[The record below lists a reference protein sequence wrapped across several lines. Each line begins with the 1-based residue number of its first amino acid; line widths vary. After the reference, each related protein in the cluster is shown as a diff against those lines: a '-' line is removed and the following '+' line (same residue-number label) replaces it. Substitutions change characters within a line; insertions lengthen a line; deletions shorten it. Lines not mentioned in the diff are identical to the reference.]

1 MIITWNL
8 VNQKVTNN
16 PPEIHVCD
24 CFLNFA
30 IKYQKTDITLSNFK
44 SGLFKLVDNETELHM
59 IFFFLIWSYD
69 AFFGFTDSGAWDE
82 RYNLILDKTNPM
94 SRFAQIVRNIL

>member
-8 VNQKVTNN
+8 VNEKVTNN

-30 IKYQKTDITLSNFK
+30 IKYHQKTDITLSNFK
-44 SGLFKLVDNETELHM
+44 SNLFKLVDNETELHM
-59 IFFFLIWSYD
+59 IIFFSDIYFIGSYD
-69 AFFGFTDSGAWDE
+69 AFFGLMIQVLGMKD
-82 RYNLILDKTNPM
+82 I
-94 SRFAQIVRNIL
+94 I

>member
-8 VNQKVTNN
+8 VNEKVTNN

-30 IKYQKTDITLSNFK
+30 IKYHQKTDITLSNFK
-44 SGLFKLVDNETELHM
+44 SDLFKLVDNETELHM
-59 IFFFLIWSYD
+59 IIFFSDIYFIWSYD
-69 AFFGFTDSGAWDE
+69 AFFGLMIQVLGMKD
-82 RYNLILDKTNPM
+82 I
-94 SRFAQIVRNIL
+94 I